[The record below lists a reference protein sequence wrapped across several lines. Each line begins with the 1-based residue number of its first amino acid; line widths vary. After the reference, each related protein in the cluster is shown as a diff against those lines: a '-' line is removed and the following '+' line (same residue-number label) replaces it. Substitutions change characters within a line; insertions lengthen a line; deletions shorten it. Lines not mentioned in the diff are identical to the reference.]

1 MNGTDGISVPFC
13 FIILLDSLIIFDYTI
28 NDINPKVLM
37 NNTLRITIGL
47 VLTAVVLGLSYWAN
61 MPAGKKPGAAQSD
74 ELKIRSELVAKNLA
88 RVVSDPFANQDDLAL
103 SEIIAQT
110 KQDYSEVS
118 DLFIVNLKG
127 GVAASSNETAVGDEL
142 ILPSGIKKLTGE
154 PVLVQSVVNAKSPD
168 KAYWAAAPILLGR
181 ERIGSVYIQLKGR
194 VKAAGAIKTP
204 QSIYILAGQTAA
216 LALIILLMIFG
227 PKSKAAEVSTEAF
240 DKLEQKKK
248 DIEKDIEN
256 KRKDLKK
263 VEAEAGDHN
272 RWLEMF
278 RSEENDLASQVKKLR
293 EERGQMDGHLDE
305 GRKQLIEFETLLR
318 EKQTKLEEIS
328 NHLSDRIQEGIE
340 LDKRLERIQHQEAEL
355 NQRMVELKKGEEN
368 LAQWLKQSKTE
379 VQNLVQFIAEKR
391 VEESELEQTIEERQ
405 RLNAEMEERGQQLQ
419 SQIAELANVCEQWS
433 AEHERLSNEV
443 SEKQQNLTAIMQLL
457 EGSRTRLEKLQK
469 QGSEVSSS

>member
-1 MNGTDGISVPFC
+1 
-13 FIILLDSLIIFDYTI
+13 
-28 NDINPKVLM
+28 M

-47 VLTAVVLGLSYWAN
+47 VLTAAVLGLSYWAN
-61 MPAGKKPGAAQSD
+61 MPAGKKPGAGQPD

-88 RVVSDPFANQDDLAL
+88 RVVSDPFANQDDLVL

-118 DLFIVNLKG
+118 DIYLVNLKDAI
-127 GVAASSNETAVGDEL
+127 AATNNEDLAGQS
-142 ILPSGIKKLTGE
+142 ISLPVGIKKLAGE
-154 PVLVQSVVNAKSPD
+154 SVLIQTAGNPKSAD
-168 KAYWAAAPILLGR
+168 KVYWAAAPILLGQ
-181 ERIGSVYIQLKGR
+181 ERIGSIYIQLKG
-194 VKAAGAIKTP
+194 KAKTAGAVKPP
-204 QSIYILAGQTAA
+204 QSIYILAGQAAA
-216 LALIILLMIFG
+216 LVLMIILMIFG
-227 PKSKAAEVSTEAF
+227 PRSKAAEVSTEAF

-248 DIEKDIEN
+248 DIEKDLEN

-263 VEAEAGDHN
+263 VEAEAADHN

-293 EERGQMDGHLDE
+293 EERGQLDGQLDE

-318 EKQTKLEEIS
+318 DKQTKLEEIS
-328 NHLSDRIQEGIE
+328 NHLSERIQEGIE
-340 LDKRLERIQHQEAEL
+340 LDKRLDRIQHQEAEL

-405 RLNAEMEERGQQLQ
+405 RLNAELEERGQQLQ

-433 AEHERLSNEV
+433 AEHERLSGEI

-469 QGSEVSSS
+469 QESGVSSQ

>member
-1 MNGTDGISVPFC
+1 
-13 FIILLDSLIIFDYTI
+13 
-28 NDINPKVLM
+28 M

-47 VLTAVVLGLSYWAN
+47 VLTAAVLGLSYWAN
-61 MPAGKKPGAAQSD
+61 RPAGKKPGAGQPD
-74 ELKIRSELVAKNLA
+74 ELEIRSELVAKNLA

-118 DLFIVNLKG
+118 GIYIANLKDAI
-127 GVAASSNETAVGDEL
+127 AAANDEDLVGQS
-142 ILPSGIKKLTGE
+142 LPLPAGIKKLAGE
-154 PVLVQSVVNAKSPD
+154 PILVQAAGNPKSDDPV
-168 KAYWAAAPILLGR
+168 YWAAAPILLGR

-194 VKAAGAIKTP
+194 AKTTGAIKTP
-204 QSIYILAGQTAA
+204 QSIYILAGQAA
-216 LALIILLMIFG
+216 VLALMILLMIFG

-248 DIEKDIEN
+248 DIEKDLEN

-293 EERGQMDGHLDE
+293 EERGQMDGQLDE

-318 EKQTKLEEIS
+318 EKQTKLEEVS

-340 LDKRLERIQHQEAEL
+340 LDKRLERIQHQESEL
-355 NQRMVELKKGEEN
+355 NQRMLELKKGEEN

-405 RLNAEMEERGQQLQ
+405 RLNAELEERGQQMQ
-419 SQIAELANVCEQWS
+419 SQIAELASVCEQWS

-469 QGSEVSSS
+469 QGSGVSSS

>member
-1 MNGTDGISVPFC
+1 
-13 FIILLDSLIIFDYTI
+13 
-28 NDINPKVLM
+28 M

-61 MPAGKKPGAAQSD
+61 MPAGKKPGASQPD

-110 KQDYSEVS
+110 KQDYSEVA
-118 DLFIVNLKG
+118 DLYLIDLKG
-127 GVAASSNETAVGDEL
+127 TVAASSNETAVGDEL
-142 ILPSGIKKLTGE
+142 IIPSGIKKLAGE
-154 PVLVQSVVNAKSPD
+154 SVLVQTAANPKSAD
-168 KAYWAAAPILLGR
+168 KVYWAAAPVLLGR
-181 ERIGSVYIQLKGR
+181 ERIGSVYLQLKGR
-194 VKAAGAIKTP
+194 AKTAGAVKP
-204 QSIYILAGQTAA
+204 PRSIYILAGQAAA
-216 LALIILLMIFG
+216 LVMLFLLMIFG

-248 DIEKDIEN
+248 DIEKDLEN
-256 KRKDLKK
+256 KRKELKR
-263 VEAEAGDHN
+263 VEAEAADHN

-278 RSEENDLASQVKKLR
+278 RSEENDLAGQVKKLR
-293 EERGQMDGHLDE
+293 EERGQMDSHLDE

-318 EKQTKLEEIS
+318 EKQTKLEEVS

-340 LDKRLERIQHQEAEL
+340 LDKRLERVQHQEAEL

-405 RLNAEMEERGQQLQ
+405 RLNAELEERGQQLQ

-469 QGSEVSSS
+469 QGSEVSS

>member
-1 MNGTDGISVPFC
+1 
-13 FIILLDSLIIFDYTI
+13 
-28 NDINPKVLM
+28 M

-47 VLTAVVLGLSYWAN
+47 VLTAAVLGLSYWAN
-61 MPAGKKPGAAQSD
+61 MPAGKKPGAGQID
-74 ELKIRSELVAKNLA
+74 ELNIRSELVAKNLA
-88 RVVSDPFANQDDLAL
+88 RVVSDPFANQDDLTL

-127 GVAASSNETAVGDEL
+127 EVAASSNETAVGDEL
-142 ILPSGIKKLTGE
+142 ILPSGIKKLAGE
-154 PVLVQSVVNAKSPD
+154 PVLVQSIVNAKSPG

-181 ERIGSVYIQLKGR
+181 ERIGGVYLRLSGK
-194 VKAAGAIKTP
+194 AGAVKPP
-204 QSIYILAGQTAA
+204 QSIYILAGQAAA
-216 LALIILLMIFG
+216 LALMILLIIFG

-248 DIEKDIEN
+248 DIEKDLEN

-263 VEAEAGDHN
+263 VEAEAADHN

-328 NHLSDRIQEGIE
+328 NHLSERIQEGIE

-405 RLNAEMEERGQQLQ
+405 RLNSELDERGQQLQ

-433 AEHERLSNEV
+433 AEHERLSGEV

-469 QGSEVSSS
+469 QGSEVSSK

>member
-1 MNGTDGISVPFC
+1 
-13 FIILLDSLIIFDYTI
+13 
-28 NDINPKVLM
+28 M
-37 NNTLRITIGL
+37 NNTLRITFGL
-47 VLTAVVLGLSYWAN
+47 ILTVVVLGLSYWAN
-61 MPAGKKPGAAQSD
+61 IPAGKKPSSNQPD
-74 ELKIRSELVAKNLA
+74 ELKIRSELIAKNLA
-88 RVVSDPFANQDDLAL
+88 RAVSDPFANQDDLAL

-110 KQDYSEVS
+110 KKDYSDVS
-118 DLFIVNLKG
+118 DIYLVNLKDAVSAAADETQVGQNLSLPAGVKKLAGESVLIQPMGDPKAPQKEYWASAPIMLGQDKIG
-127 GVAASSNETAVGDEL
+127 GAYILLKSKAKTAGAASS
-142 ILPSGIKKLTGE
+142 P
-154 PVLVQSVVNAKSPD
+154 
-168 KAYWAAAPILLGR
+168 
-181 ERIGSVYIQLKGR
+181 
-194 VKAAGAIKTP
+194 GA
-204 QSIYILAGQTAA
+204 IYILAGQGAA
-216 LALIILLMIFG
+216 LLLIVLLIIFG

-240 DKLEQKKK
+240 DKLEHKKK
-248 DIEKDIEN
+248 EIEKDLEN

-263 VEAEAGDHN
+263 VEAEAADHN

-293 EERGQMDGHLDE
+293 EERGQMDGQLDE

-318 EKQTKLEEIS
+318 EKQTKLEEVS
-328 NHLSDRIQEGIE
+328 NHLTDRIQEGIE

-405 RLNAEMEERGQQLQ
+405 RLNTELEERGQQLQ
-419 SQIAELANVCEQWS
+419 SQIEELANVCEQWN
-433 AEHERLSNEV
+433 AEHERLSNEI

-469 QGSEVSSS
+469 QESGVSSQ

>member
-1 MNGTDGISVPFC
+1 
-13 FIILLDSLIIFDYTI
+13 
-28 NDINPKVLM
+28 M

-47 VLTAVVLGLSYWAN
+47 ILVAAVLGLSYWAN
-61 MPAGKKPGAAQSD
+61 MPNARKADTGQPD
-74 ELKIRSELVAKNLA
+74 ELKMRSELITKNLA

-110 KQDYSEVS
+110 KQDYPDVS
-118 DLFIVNLKG
+118 DIFLVNLKDA
-127 GVAASSNETAVGDEL
+127 VSASSDEAQVGQAL
-142 ILPSGIKKLTGE
+142 SLPTGIKKLAGE
-154 PVLVQSVVNAKSPD
+154 PVLIQASGNAKPSE
-168 KAYWAAAPILLGR
+168 KEYWAAASILLGQ
-181 ERIGSVYIQLKGR
+181 EKIGSVYVLLKG
-194 VKAAGAIKTP
+194 KAKPIGAP
-204 QSIYILAGQTAA
+204 GSQQSLYAMAGQGLA
-216 LALIILLMIFG
+216 LLLLVLLIILG
-227 PKSKAAEVSTEAF
+227 PKSKAAEVSNEAF
-240 DKLEQKKK
+240 EKLEQKKK
-248 DIEKDIEN
+248 DIEKELEN

-263 VEAEAGDHN
+263 VEAEATDHN

-293 EERGQMDGHLDE
+293 EERGQMDGQLDE

-318 EKQTKLEEIS
+318 EKQNKLEEVS
-328 NHLSDRIQEGIE
+328 NHLTDRIQEGIE
-340 LDKRLERIQHQEAEL
+340 LDKRLERVQHQEAEL

-405 RLNAEMEERGQQLQ
+405 RLNAELEERGQQLQ
-419 SQIAELANVCEQWS
+419 TQIEELANVCEQWN
-433 AEHERLSNEV
+433 AEHERLSNEI

-469 QGSEVSSS
+469 QETGVSSQ